1 MTALVLGASSLVGRF
16 LVPLAGD
23 AGQDVIRLGRSASGP
38 ASLAAD
44 LTAPD
49 LVDYLPKADLV
60 YACCPIWLL
69 PGALEALAAKGLRR
83 LIAFSSTS
91 RFTKT
96 ASSHAAERGVA
107 EKLAGAEDAV
117 IAFCQARGIDWTILR
132 PTLIYAEGLDQNISR
147 LAGLIKRVCLVP
159 IAGPGLG
166 QRQPV
171 HAADLAALAVRAS
184 QTGRAHN
191 KAYDLPGG
199 ETLTYRAMVERVFI
213 GMGRRPRIISIPL
226 GLWQAGLMLASPLL
240 PGATGAMG
248 ARMAQDLVFDAS
260 AAKIDLDWQPRAFAP
275 QFRPD

>member
-1 MTALVLGASSLVGRF
+1 VTALVLGASSLVGRF
-16 LVPLAGD
+16 LVAR
-23 AGQDVIRLGRSASGP
+23 AREARQDVISLGRSASGP
-38 ASLAAD
+38 DGLAAD

-49 LVDYLPKADLV
+49 LADHLPKADLV
-60 YACCPIWLL
+60 YACSPIWLL

-91 RFTKT
+91 RFTKA
-96 ASSHAAERGVA
+96 ASPHAAERAVA
-107 EKLAGAEDAV
+107 EKLARAEDAA
-117 IAFCQARGIDWTILR
+117 IAFCQARDIDWTILR

-147 LAGLIKRVCLVP
+147 LARLIKRVGLVP
-159 IAGPGLG
+159 IAGPGRG

-171 HAADLAALAVRAS
+171 HAADLAAIAVYAS
-184 QTGRAHN
+184 QTGRARN

-199 ETLTYRAMVERVFI
+199 ETLTYRAMVERVFV
-213 GMGRRPRIISIPL
+213 GMGRRPRIIRIPL
-226 GLWQAGLMLASPLL
+226 GLWQAGLMLASPVL

-260 AAKIDLDWQPRAFAP
+260 AAKTDLDWQPRAFAP